1 MNQNEAETL
10 AETLIDYVYAVTGI
24 PDRKT
29 RSNGGGDTGEA
40 VYLRDGWASLEVVA
54 RTKERYFRRSE
65 KQMLKIICK
74 ILKVF
79 RNIDL
84 KPMHIEPTFVRNRT
98 NNLLNKAQAMSIL
111 KELGFIDPIDIV
123 TLGGISDNP
132 IDLVK
137 RGLAYYQAKEDCN
150 DKTEVQNNEKMDSFI
165 RNEVSAL

>member
-1 MNQNEAETL
+1 M
-10 AETLIDYVYAVTGI
+10 YAVTGI

-29 RSNGGGDTGEA
+29 RSNGGGYTGEA

-54 RTKERYFRRSE
+54 RTKERYFRKSE
-65 KQMLKIICK
+65 KQMLRIICK

-84 KPMHIEPTFVRNRT
+84 KPMHIEPTFVRNQT
-98 NNLLNKAQAMSIL
+98 NNLLNKAQAMSVL
-111 KELGFIDPIDIV
+111 KELKFIDPIDIV

-137 RGLAYYQAKEDCN
+137 RGLAYYEKEGEFN
-150 DKTEVQNNEKMDSFI
+150 EQNENSESLKHSKKVDNFT
-165 RNEVSAL
+165 

>member
-1 MNQNEAETL
+1 M
-10 AETLIDYVYAVTGI
+10 
-24 PDRKT
+24 
-29 RSNGGGDTGEA
+29 
-40 VYLRDGWASLEVVA
+40 YLRDGWASLEVVA
-54 RTKERYFRRSE
+54 RIKERYFRRSE
-65 KQMLKIICK
+65 KQMLKIICN

-79 RNIDL
+79 RSMDL

-137 RGLAYYQAKEDCN
+137 RGLAYYKENEQLTVDNFRKEN
-150 DKTEVQNNEKMDSFI
+150 DNE
-165 RNEVSAL
+165 